1 MTTGRYTVGSST
13 QALFSTK
20 NWTGADDPAHKAWN
34 SYTMTAIRQIREP
47 AIRRS
52 ATTGAY
58 IDSPLYYG
66 TTLWAP
72 SQKLFDANDD
82 LKLWAKVADQIRGHS
97 FNAAVTGAELGQTL
111 GMVTER
117 AKSLFS
123 AFRNVRKG
131 NLSKA
136 LQVLNAGKPKKGFR
150 SKDVS
155 GLWLEL
161 QYGWKPL
168 VSDVYSGMQFIEAQ
182 TAGPRSIEFEERVSK
197 KISQEVSNS
206 PPEYSIVAEGVVS
219 RTYRVEYT
227 EGLSTPRSLGLLN
240 PAAVLWEKLPWSFV
254 IDWFIPVGTY
264 LDVIGSIPYVE
275 GWLYRTDFSRASA
288 NYRGGYRVSGVYTYQ
303 GGGVNYSSVAVKR
316 HAPTKIGSGLIKAPT
331 LAALEK
337 AFSIGHIKNAAALV
351 WQGIAS
357 ARHQPPFHPF

>member
-1 MTTGRYTVGSST
+1 MTTGSYTVGSPT

-20 NWTGADDPAHKAWN
+20 NWSGGDDPAHKAWN
-34 SYTMTAIRQIREP
+34 TYTMTAIRQTRQP

-52 ATTGAY
+52 AKTGAY

-66 TTLWAP
+66 TTLWTP
-72 SQKLFDANDD
+72 SPGLFDANDN

-97 FNAAVTGAELGQTL
+97 FNAAVSGAELGQTL
-111 GMVTER
+111 GMVGDR

-123 AFRNVRKG
+123 ALRNVRKG
-131 NLSKA
+131 NLEKA
-136 LQVLNAGKPKKGFR
+136 LQVLNAGKPKKGFK
-150 SKDVS
+150 STDVS

-168 VSDVYSGMQFIEAQ
+168 ISDVYSGMQFIEAQ
-182 TAGPRSIEFEERVSK
+182 TAGPRSMVFEERVSK
-197 KISQEVSNS
+197 KLSEEVSNS
-206 PPEYSIVAEGVVS
+206 APEYSITAEGVVS
-219 RTYRVEYT
+219 RTYRIEYT
-227 EGLSTPRSLGLLN
+227 EELSMARSLGLTN

-264 LDVIGSIPYVE
+264 LDVIGSIPFVK

-288 NYRGGYRVSGVYTYQ
+288 NYYGKYRKGSVYTYQ
-303 GGGVNYSSVAVKR
+303 GGGVNYSSVTMKR
-316 HAPTKIGSGLIKAPT
+316 HAPALISSGLIKAPT
-331 LAALEK
+331 LAALHK

-357 ARHQPPFHPF
+357 ARR